1 MERIKS
7 IFSWIIPIAVGLL
20 LALLIQAFLLVP
32 VTVNGDSMLNNLKNG
47 ERIWVFKTEKVHRG
61 SVIVF
66 DAKKEDPGIQA
77 GEKDYVKRVIGV
89 PGDKIEA
96 KNGDI
101 YVNSKEISQKYISSY
116 NRTTGTSNWTL
127 KTLSSGNSPFVSGK
141 SHWIDGKAITVPAG
155 NYFVLGDNRSKSED
169 SRYFGFV
176 KEIHVLGVAK
186 VFPWASRHQEI
197 NDVWKNFF
205 VK

>member
-1 MERIKS
+1 MEKIKS

-32 VTVNGDSMLNNLKNG
+32 VTVNGDSMLNNLKNN
-47 ERIWVFKTEKVHRG
+47 ERIWVFKTAKVHRG

-66 DAKKEDPGIQA
+66 DAKKEDPGIQP
-77 GEKDYVKRVIGV
+77 GEKDYVKRVIGL

-96 KNGDI
+96 KNGNI
-101 YVNSKEISQKYISSY
+101 YVNGKEISQKYISLY
-116 NRTTGTSNWTL
+116 NRTTGTGNWTL
-127 KTLSSGNSPFVSGK
+127 KTLSSGNSPFVSGS
-141 SHWIDGKAITVPAG
+141 SHWIDGKAIKVPAG

-176 KEIHVLGVAK
+176 KKVHVLGVAK
-186 VFPWASRHQEI
+186 VLPWSSRHKQI
-197 NDVWKNFF
+197 NDVWKSFF

>member
-1 MERIKS
+1 MEKIKS

-47 ERIWVFKTEKVHRG
+47 ERIWVFKTAKVHRG

-66 DAKKEDPGIQA
+66 DAKKEDPGIQP
-77 GEKDYVKRVIGV
+77 GEKDYVKRVIGLPV
-89 PGDKIEA
+89 DKIEA
-96 KNGDI
+96 KNGNI
-101 YVNSKEISQKYISSY
+101 YVNGKEISQKYISLY
-116 NRTTGTSNWTL
+116 NRTTGTGNWTL
-127 KTLSSGNSPFVSGK
+127 KTLSSGNSPFVSGS
-141 SHWIDGKAITVPAG
+141 SHWIDGKAIKVPAG

-176 KEIHVLGVAK
+176 KKVHVLGVEK
-186 VFPWASRHQEI
+186 VLPWSSRHKKI
-197 NDVWKNFF
+197 NDVWKSFF